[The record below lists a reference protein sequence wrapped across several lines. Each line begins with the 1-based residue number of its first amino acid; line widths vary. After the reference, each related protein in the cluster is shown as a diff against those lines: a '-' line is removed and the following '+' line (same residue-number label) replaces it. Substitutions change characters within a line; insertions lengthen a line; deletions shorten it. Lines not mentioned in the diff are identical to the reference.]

1 MAAGGR
7 ELGGWVG
14 VCCDIRS
21 WFVCFRFFVRGAKR
35 EEEGEGGLWI
45 MEVRF
50 DERGLGGGIC
60 FFIY

>member
-1 MAAGGR
+1 M
-7 ELGGWVG
+7 G

-21 WFVCFRFFVRGAKR
+21 WFVCFFFFPRERGKKR
-35 EEEGEGGLWI
+35 GGGGGGVVDNV
-45 MEVRF
+45 EVRF